1 MAAHVEKCRASIEE
15 FLVKYPAVDDIVGKA
30 SNATKVSKVNLIMG
44 VIAFTAVWLAIGYGA
59 PFLCDFIGFVFPA
72 YLSFKAVE
80 SADTRDDTQ
89 WLTYWIVYSY
99 FGILEFFSDYLLFW
113 IPFYSLIKCS
123 FLLWM
128 VNYNGASLIYS
139 RFIRPFL
146 QQKEAA
152 IDEVVDRVED
162 VADQIDDYVE
172 EYVEHDKD
180 D

>member
-1 MAAHVEKCRASIEE
+1 MAAHIDRVRTSVEE
-15 FLVKYPAVDDIVGKA
+15 FLIKYPVVDDLVSKA
-30 SNATKVSKVNLIMG
+30 SEKTKVGKVNLVMG
-44 VIAFTAVWLAIGYGA
+44 ALGFTAVWLAIGYGS

-99 FGILEFFSDYLLFW
+99 FGILEFFADYLLFW
-113 IPFYSLIKCS
+113 IPFYSLIKCC

-128 VNYNGASLIYS
+128 INYNGASLIY
-139 RFIRPFL
+139 IKCVRPFL
-146 QQKEAA
+146 SKREAA
-152 IDEVVDRVED
+152 IDKVVERMED
-162 VADQIDDYVE
+162 VADKLDDYVPSA
-172 EYVEHDKD
+172 KD

>member
-1 MAAHVEKCRASIEE
+1 MAAHIDRCRASIEE
-15 FLVKYPAVDDIVGKA
+15 FLNKYPAVDDIVGKA

-44 VIAFTAVWLAIGYGA
+44 LIAFTAVWLAIGYGA

-128 VNYNGASLIYS
+128 VNYNGASLIYQ

-146 QQKEAA
+146 MEKQTA

-162 VADQIDDYVE
+162 VADKLDDYVE
-172 EYVEHDKD
+172 DYAKD